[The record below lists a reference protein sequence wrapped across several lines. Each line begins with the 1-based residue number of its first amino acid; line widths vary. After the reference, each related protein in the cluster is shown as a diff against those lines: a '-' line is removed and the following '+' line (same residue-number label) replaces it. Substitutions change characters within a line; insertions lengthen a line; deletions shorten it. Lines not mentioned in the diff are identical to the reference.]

1 MTGKTNS
8 SSTDPAAV
16 RRFGIAALAFFGLMA
31 GLGIWRARPVFAA
44 VFGTLA
50 AVGLLCLTLPGPAA
64 PLYRLWMAVAHRI
77 GAACAVIDD
86 VFECFVAEHTLV
98 LFEGIEQ
105 IVKRLLLQAACVRG
119 VFQCDE
125 YRVGRPAVEA
135 AVELAA
141 PPGQQR

>member
-8 SSTDPAAV
+8 SLTDPAAV
-16 RRFGIAALAFFGLMA
+16 RRFGIAALAFFGFLA

-77 GAACAVIDD
+77 GAAVTTVVLTASYFLVITP
-86 VFECFVAEHTLV
+86 AAL
-98 LFEGIEQ
+98 I
-105 IVKRLLLQAACVRG
+105 KRIWG
-119 VFQCDE
+119 
-125 YRVGRPAVEA
+125 GRPLPMRPDPAQEPYWRA
-135 AVELAA
+135 RSEPAQPKERF
-141 PPGQQR
+141 PKRF